1 MKKGRS
7 WKIIVI
13 QLSISSFQQNKS
25 FPCLPRIGRNGNQF
39 NKSLSTV
46 ILEKINTIKVV
57 SGDNGS
63 FSLNFKGRWCVENVR
78 TQLSASYNSAEG
90 WV

>member
-46 ILEKINTIKVV
+46 ILEKIKTIRFV

-63 FSLNFKGRWCVENVR
+63 TPSTLRGIDAYKICAR
-78 TQLSASYNSAEG
+78 NS
-90 WV
+90 VSFL